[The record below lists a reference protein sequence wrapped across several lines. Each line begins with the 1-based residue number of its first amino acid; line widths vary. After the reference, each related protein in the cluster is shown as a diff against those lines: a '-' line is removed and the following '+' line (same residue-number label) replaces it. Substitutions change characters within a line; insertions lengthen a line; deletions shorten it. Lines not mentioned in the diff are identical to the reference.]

1 MKDEEYFPFEAGRQ
15 SYEYLQQL
23 VREKTETID
32 LITANI
38 AGGLKVS
45 EDGEPYRLVYVNE
58 GLARMLGYTTEEF
71 MSMSGGTVSGIVH
84 PPDLDQALADVRRC
98 FAQGS
103 SYETEYRVRKKNG
116 ELAWIMD
123 SGRKMKAVDGSVK
136 ISSLLMDITSRKRA
150 EQALLLEQE
159 RYRIA
164 LRSVTD
170 VLFEY
175 DVEQDALIEFER
187 GAATA
192 DGAPPEERRY
202 PRYTASA
209 ESGRIHPDDFRRLS
223 EALRDDGSTTMEV
236 RHRVAG
242 SGDAWRWVRM
252 HARMLR
258 DAEGRPVRTIGSWKD
273 VTEERRR
280 IEQLVDQA
288 RRDPLTK
295 LLNQGAAAELVAQ
308 QLPACAERG
317 TGALL
322 VADID
327 DFKAVNDTYGHLAGD
342 DLLVGAA
349 GVLAEGLRSE
359 EGFAARIGGDE
370 FVAVPAA
377 RRRGPCAQ
385 GRRAPRPGGVG
396 AAGVG
401 PAGHAQRGRGAGGR
415 GRRRLRASL
424 RRRRPGA
431 LRRQARG
438 QGLHPLRRRPPPV
451 KAGRSASEDVQF
463 APEVLSV
470 VRQPREDSARTNT
483 FVRGVIGE
491 AHETAGVHDL
501 LEHGA
506 VLLLDGH
513 VHVLVADPGGEI
525 DYEVGG
531 VEGGA
536 ATRGALLFEAVEH
549 ARFLAGA
556 LGGIRDGIGGLHP
569 SDYAGDQAER
579 EHDKDDAER
588 LEVIVRAAVLPSVP
602 PVPHQHGEGDQHG
615 DACGDRRAAERGE
628 GAEGD
633 EPRAHVAH
641 EVERDNARL
650 ACCLAPQRAPAL
662 FGAGTGAP
670 GVAQDHRHEADHA
683 RAHGH
688 EAEGPDAVVDHALE
702 PDRRREFPVHEHGEP
717 AEQQRDPGYDEGL
730 PPPCEIGAQKA
741 HAVPSPSENE
751 LPL

>member
-1 MKDEEYFPFEAGRQ
+1 MGMNPLFDKAIAYVSETVRLFYSGKDVERVVGRFADGFSWIGAGEVEFSTDSEGIVLYLQERAPLAPPCEVSDEDFRLVNVGERSCTVMGRYRVRTSADSGLVLEERQRCSYELVDEGGELRIGHVHVSNPYQAMKDEEYFPFEAGRQ

-71 MSMSGGTVSGIVH
+71 MSMSGGTASGIVH

-342 DLLVGAA
+342 DLLVGVA
-349 GVLAEGLRSE
+349 GVLAEGLRGE

-370 FVAVPAA
+370 FVLFLPHADADRARKAGERLGRAA
-377 RRRGPCAQ
+377 SALQ
-385 GRRAPRPGGVG
+385 VSGRQVTLSVGVALAGADGDDYEHLFAAADRALYDAKREGKDCT
-396 AAGVG
+396 
-401 PAGHAQRGRGAGGR
+401 RFAGGR
-415 GRRRLRASL
+415 
-424 RRRRPGA
+424 RP
-431 LRRQARG
+431 
-438 QGLHPLRRRPPPV
+438 
-451 KAGRSASEDVQF
+451 
-463 APEVLSV
+463 
-470 VRQPREDSARTNT
+470 
-483 FVRGVIGE
+483 
-491 AHETAGVHDL
+491 
-501 LEHGA
+501 
-506 VLLLDGH
+506 
-513 VHVLVADPGGEI
+513 
-525 DYEVGG
+525 
-531 VEGGA
+531 
-536 ATRGALLFEAVEH
+536 
-549 ARFLAGA
+549 
-556 LGGIRDGIGGLHP
+556 
-569 SDYAGDQAER
+569 
-579 EHDKDDAER
+579 
-588 LEVIVRAAVLPSVP
+588 
-602 PVPHQHGEGDQHG
+602 
-615 DACGDRRAAERGE
+615 
-628 GAEGD
+628 
-633 EPRAHVAH
+633 
-641 EVERDNARL
+641 
-650 ACCLAPQRAPAL
+650 
-662 FGAGTGAP
+662 
-670 GVAQDHRHEADHA
+670 
-683 RAHGH
+683 
-688 EAEGPDAVVDHALE
+688 
-702 PDRRREFPVHEHGEP
+702 
-717 AEQQRDPGYDEGL
+717 
-730 PPPCEIGAQKA
+730 
-741 HAVPSPSENE
+741 
-751 LPL
+751 